1 MFKNKAILTFNM
13 ANDIAQSAYRLQYLA
28 RQGLE
33 SKVAGL
39 TGQIQNATSLGSTQS
54 SRTIGTILTPDEWNF
69 YLARAG
75 VKGREAL
82 IGALEAIARFP
93 ILGNYIP
100 DYSAAREA
108 SGFALAE
115 ERRDQSGLMEQTIP
129 HSGPTKNQKHSEER
143 LYSANQY
150 AYNAYA
156 KSSAYLKSKFKG
168 IKRTYGEVETAVAK
182 AFSKIRSVYQ
192 SALGVLRQRRQ
203 YEGKNEPLQQN
214 VIELD
219 AYREVRRQRTYPT
232 GQPSSIGKRAA

>member
-1 MFKNKAILTFNM
+1 MFKNKGILTFNM

-28 RQGLE
+28 GQGLD

-39 TGQIQNATSLGSTQS
+39 TGQTKNATSLGSTQS
-54 SRTIGTILTPDEWNF
+54 SRTIGTILTPDEWDF

-75 VKGREAL
+75 VKGRRAF
-82 IGALEAIARFP
+82 IGALEAIAKFP

-108 SGFALAE
+108 SGFPLAE

-129 HSGPTKNQKHSEER
+129 QSSPTKNQKHSEEKP
-143 LYSANQY
+143 YSANQY

-168 IKRTYGEVETAVAK
+168 IKRTYGEVETTIAK

-192 SALGVLRQRRQ
+192 SALGILRQRKQ
-203 YEGKNEPLQQN
+203 YRGKNEPIKQN

-219 AYREVRRQRTYPT
+219 AYRKVRRQRTYST
-232 GQPSSIGKRAA
+232 GQPLSVKRAA